1 MIDGTASGLCFIYL
15 TYGPRKESWENSSK
29 GRNIY
34 SMLRKSTKR
43 VKHGCTK
50 WRKKSGKGFPFP
62 IPIKI
67 KMTSS
72 NEAERWN
79 EFFNQLHALVDS
91 IKNRRTGDEDLTYLH
106 QHLGDSITTLHYL
119 VNAYYFLE
127 DDLTTINKL
136 IRNLRIMY
144 VDLFRDMMK
153 ANIDLAYLN
162 LEPPPTE
169 ISRGPG
175 RPKYIISEE
184 KLVFLKQL
192 GFTWKNIA
200 TVLLVSRWTIYRRIN
215 QLGLHEVTGC
225 SNLTDEEL
233 DNIIIRFKQEHGISV
248 GRSLVMGHLR
258 SLGLRVQKRRI
269 TKALLRIDP
278 RNSNLRWTSII
289 QRRKYSVPSANSLWH
304 IDGHHSFINWGFV
317 IHGAIDRFSR
327 LIVDLHCSTN
337 NRSDTVFN
345 FFNEAL
351 EQYGVPSRIRA
362 DKGGENVLCWD
373 GMVELRGED
382 RGSYITGSSVH
393 NQRIERLWR
402 DLWNA
407 VACNF

>member
-1 MIDGTASGLCFIYL
+1 
-15 TYGPRKESWENSSK
+15 
-29 GRNIY
+29 
-34 SMLRKSTKR
+34 
-43 VKHGCTK
+43 
-50 WRKKSGKGFPFP
+50 
-62 IPIKI
+62 
-67 KMTSS
+67 MTSS

-91 IKNRRTGDEDLTYLH
+91 IKNRITGDEDQTSYLH

-119 VNAYYFLE
+119 VNAYHFLD
-127 DDLTTINKL
+127 DDLTTINEL

-153 ANIDLAYLN
+153 TNNRLAYLN

-200 TVLLVSRWTIYRRIN
+200 TMLLVSRWTIYRRIN
-215 QLGLHEVTGC
+215 QLGLHEVTGY

-289 QRRKYSVPSANSLWH
+289 QRRKYSVPSPNSLWH
-304 IDGHHSFINWGFV
+304 IDGHHSLINWGFV
-317 IHGAIDRFSR
+317 IHGAIDGFSR
-327 LIVDLHCSTN
+327 LIVYLHCSTN
-337 NRSDTVFN
+337 NRSDTVLN
-345 FFNEAL
+345 LFNEAL
-351 EQYGVPSRIRA
+351 EQYGVPSRIRT

-373 GMVELRGED
+373 RMVELRGEG

-407 VACNF
+407 VACDFYYTFQAMEDQGKHCSLVVFGNLKAISQSSS

>member
-1 MIDGTASGLCFIYL
+1 
-15 TYGPRKESWENSSK
+15 
-29 GRNIY
+29 
-34 SMLRKSTKR
+34 MLRKSAKR

-62 IPIKI
+62 ITIKI
-67 KMTSS
+67 KMTSL
-72 NEAERWN
+72 NEVERWN

-91 IKNRRTGDEDLTYLH
+91 IKKRRTGDEDQTYLH
-106 QHLGDSITTLHYL
+106 QHLADSITTLHYL
-119 VNAYYFLE
+119 VNAYHFLE
-127 DDLTTINKL
+127 EDLTTINEM
-136 IRNLRIMY
+136 IRNLRLMY

-153 ANIDLAYLN
+153 TNNRLAYLN

-200 TVLLVSRWTIYRRIN
+200 TMLLVSRWTIYRRIN
-215 QLGLHEVTGC
+215 QLGLHEVTGY

-289 QRRKYSVPSANSLWH
+289 QRRKYSVPSPNSLWH
-304 IDGHHSFINWGFV
+304 IDGHHSLINWGFV
-317 IHGAIDRFSR
+317 IHGAIDGFSR
-327 LIVDLHCSTN
+327 LIVYLHCSTN
-337 NRSDTVFN
+337 NRSDTVLN
-345 FFNEAL
+345 LFNEAL
-351 EQYGVPSRIRA
+351 EQYGVPSRIRT

-373 GMVELRGED
+373 RMVELRGEG

-407 VACNF
+407 VACDFYYTFQAMEDQGKHCSLVVFGNLKAISQSSS